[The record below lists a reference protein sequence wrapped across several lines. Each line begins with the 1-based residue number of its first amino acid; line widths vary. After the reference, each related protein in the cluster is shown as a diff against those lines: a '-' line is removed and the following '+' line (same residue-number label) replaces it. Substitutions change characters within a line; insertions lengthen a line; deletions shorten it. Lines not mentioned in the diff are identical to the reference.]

1 MILKIIFIT
10 ILVLIILISFML
22 LLPIHYEIVF
32 KKDGEIEAKGDIYYP
47 FKIIDFHFN
56 YFLLLNLNL
65 KIFGIKIIDKT
76 IDLSYK
82 KTDNKNIDN
91 HSKKDKNSI
100 IKKFLSLKMKQKLSV
115 ISNLKKDLP
124 IALKRIKP
132 KYDNIILD
140 LGHDN
145 PFLLGLM
152 LSVLSPLKLILK
164 NLKIYPNFNK
174 KIVKIDMSLMSDIN
188 LWTLLVILLK
198 FRFSKK
204 YRLFFD

>member
-32 KKDGEIEAKGDIYYP
+32 KKDGEIEAKGDMYYP
-47 FKIIDFHFN
+47 FN